1 MGSGRIRFALFVFDS
16 SAAVS
21 AIVGG
26 IAVATNVDNLPR
38 EWLVGSPFGDYAT
51 PGAILA
57 IVVGGTAALAAAA
70 TAAAPR
76 VGAPASVF
84 AGLVLMSWIVGELL
98 VLNQNSASTNPRSL
112 VEPIYFL
119 VGLAMAVLG
128 LVLWRR
134 GRRSSA
140 AD

>member
-1 MGSGRIRFALFVFDS
+1 MGSGRTRFALFVFDL

-26 IAVATNVDNLPR
+26 IAVAANVDSFPR
-38 EWLVGSPFGDYAT
+38 EWLVGSPFSDYVM

-57 IVVGGTAALAAAA
+57 IAVGGSAALAAAA
-70 TAAAPR
+70 TALAPR
-76 VGAPASVF
+76 VGAPISVL

-98 VLNQNSASTNPRSL
+98 VLKQNSAGTSPRSL
-112 VEPIYFL
+112 VEPIYFV

-128 LVLWRR
+128 LVLWRG
-134 GRRSSA
+134 GRRPSNG
-140 AD
+140 